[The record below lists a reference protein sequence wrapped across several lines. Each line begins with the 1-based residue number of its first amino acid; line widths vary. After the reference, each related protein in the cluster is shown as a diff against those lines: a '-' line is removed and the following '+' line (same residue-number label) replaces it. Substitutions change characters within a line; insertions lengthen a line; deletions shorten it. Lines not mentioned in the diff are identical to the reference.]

1 MFKHRYMFC
10 LEHCGKP
17 GSEWQIGRALV
28 FAWKPMCFFLS
39 ASVPS
44 DGRCL
49 CVCPGFPRAA
59 HFHGERLFLQTH
71 YSSILPLLRL
81 IQSVSVFRYHR
92 VYKPSSSAPLPCL
105 LRERPVRISVANEL
119 SESFSI
125 KQNAVPPLACAFTQP
140 TYTVFKCLQ
149 RTFFL
154 ITK

>member
-1 MFKHRYMFC
+1 MANRKSHGFRVEAHVLFLVRVCSFRRKVP
-10 LEHCGKP
+10 LSVSWISSCG
-17 GSEWQIGRALV
+17 SL
-28 FAWKPMCFFLS
+28 
-39 ASVPS
+39 
-44 DGRCL
+44 
-49 CVCPGFPRAA
+49 PRREA
-59 HFHGERLFLQTH
+59 FLQTH

-105 LRERPVRISVANEL
+105 LRERPVRISVVNEL
-119 SESFSI
+119 SKPFSI
-125 KQNAVPPLACAFTQP
+125 KQNAVPLLACAFTQP